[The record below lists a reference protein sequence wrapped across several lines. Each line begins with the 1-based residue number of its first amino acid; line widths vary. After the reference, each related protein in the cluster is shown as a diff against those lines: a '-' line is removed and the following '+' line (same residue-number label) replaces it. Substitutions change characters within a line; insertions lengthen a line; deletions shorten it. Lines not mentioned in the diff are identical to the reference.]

1 MSKQKLL
8 PYQNEGVLELGIDE
22 AGRGCLIGRL
32 YVAGVILPNNII
44 ELCDEEDIVIKD
56 SKKMTKTNKERARE
70 FIERNAIDYSIVYK
84 ENTYIDEHN
93 ILVATMDG
101 MHEVVDNISIKPD
114 KLLIDGNYF
123 KKYVKNECVKNE
135 CVKNECVKNECIPQ
149 ECISQKCIPH
159 ECVIEGDNTY
169 MSIAAASILAKTYKD
184 KYIEDI
190 VKEYPDLEKYGLP
203 NNSGYGTEVH
213 INAIKEF
220 GLSQFHRKTFGIC
233 KNY

>member
-93 ILVATMDG
+93 ILVATMCG
-101 MHEVVDNISIKPD
+101 MHEVVDNISITGGTD
-114 KLLIDGNYF
+114 IFATYLLRLT
-123 KKYVKNECVKNE
+123 
-135 CVKNECVKNECIPQ
+135 
-149 ECISQKCIPH
+149 
-159 ECVIEGDNTY
+159 VINITFICLG
-169 MSIAAASILAKTYKD
+169 SLAKLFF
-184 KYIEDI
+184 I
-190 VKEYPDLEKYGLP
+190 
-203 NNSGYGTEVH
+203 
-213 INAIKEF
+213 
-220 GLSQFHRKTFGIC
+220 
-233 KNY
+233 